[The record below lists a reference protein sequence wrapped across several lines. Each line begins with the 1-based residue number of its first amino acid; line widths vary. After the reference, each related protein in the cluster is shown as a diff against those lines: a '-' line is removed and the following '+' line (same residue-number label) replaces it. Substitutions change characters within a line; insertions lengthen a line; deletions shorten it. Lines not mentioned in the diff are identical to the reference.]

1 MLSDFLRM
9 IARPASGPA
18 AGHSPRPSALEPR
31 PRNFGPRPSALYR
44 MSTVSGIRLAA
55 VAAGIRYQGRDDLLL
70 IELAEGGSCAAVFTR
85 NAFCAAPVTVA
96 REHLAKGPVRYLLI
110 NSGNANAGTG
120 AAGLRAARETCRLL
134 AGMAGCAMSQV
145 LPFSTGVIGED
156 LPVNP
161 FSQSIPALLKGLSE
175 DNWRPAAAA
184 IMTTDT
190 VSKLVSREVGLSG
203 GAVTVTGIAK
213 GSGMICPDM
222 ATMLAYVAT
231 DAGVPQPL
239 LQEMLRDAVEQ
250 SFNAITVD
258 GDTSTNDACV
268 LLASGSAKVAVDSLA
283 SDDGRAL
290 SQAVQSVCAEL
301 AEMIVRDGEGATKL
315 VRVRVASAA
324 SDEEARRVAYTV
336 AHSPLVKTA
345 LFASDPNWGRILAAV
360 GRAGVDGL
368 DIDRIRIWLGDTC
381 IVSGGGRDPGYT
393 EEAGQAVMAAE
404 EIVIRIDLDRGGSQV
419 QVLTCDLSYDYVKI
433 NAEYRT

>member
-1 MLSDFLRM
+1 M
-9 IARPASGPA
+9 
-18 AGHSPRPSALEPR
+18 
-31 PRNFGPRPSALYR
+31 
-44 MSTVSGIRLAA
+44 
-55 VAAGIRYQGRDDLLL
+55 
-70 IELAEGGSCAAVFTR
+70 
-85 NAFCAAPVTVA
+85 TVA

-268 LLASGSAKVAVDSLA
+268 LLASGSAKVAIDSLA

-315 VRVRVASAA
+315 VRVRVVSAA

-368 DIDRIRIWLGDTC
+368 DIDRIRIWLGDVC

-404 EIVIRIDLDRGGSQV
+404 EIVIRIDLDRGESKV

>member
-1 MLSDFLRM
+1 
-9 IARPASGPA
+9 
-18 AGHSPRPSALEPR
+18 
-31 PRNFGPRPSALYR
+31 
-44 MSTVSGIRLAA
+44 

-213 GSGMICPDM
+213 GAGMICPDM

-231 DAGVPQPL
+231 DARVPQPL
-239 LQEMLRDAVEQ
+239 LQEMLRDAVKQ

-315 VRVRVASAA
+315 ARVRVASAA